1 VSCISLALA
10 DISLGIPAM
19 LEKAWDTY
27 PATPRSSGLMF
38 AAHAAMIA
46 GLWVTGPRPPSEV
59 TEEEKDE

>member
-1 VSCISLALA
+1 
-10 DISLGIPAM
+10 M

-46 GLWVTGPRPPSEV
+46 GLWVTGPRPPPEV